1 MREACQLD
9 KAISSHTFILYPL
22 ACRTEGAG
30 RRKKNNMKKLFSMML
45 VMASMVFVF
54 SSCSEDEDKKSK
66 FNYPMETL
74 YGTWEATHIKIDAD
88 DSWTSLSWMGSK
100 YQFSATFYS
109 DGRYYGR
116 GYFGTGW
123 GTYKA
128 SGNTITTF
136 VDGNEYFLYNV
147 ISLSSNE
154 AHVTMGP
161 RGGESI
167 EVKLKK
173 Q

>member
-1 MREACQLD
+1 
-9 KAISSHTFILYPL
+9 
-22 ACRTEGAG
+22 
-30 RRKKNNMKKLFSMML
+30 MKKLFSMML
-45 VMASMVFVF
+45 IMASMMCVFG
-54 SSCSEDEDKKSK
+54 SCSEDEENESK
-66 FNYPMETL
+66 FNYPMQTL
-74 YGTWEATHIKIDAD
+74 YGTWEATHIKLD
-88 DSWTSLSWMGSK
+88 DSWTSLTWLGSR
-100 YQFSATFYS
+100 YQFSATFYN

-136 VDGNEYFLYNV
+136 VDGEEYYLYNV
-147 ISLSSNE
+147 HSLSSNE

-161 RGGESI
+161 RGGEGL
-167 EVKLKK
+167 EVKFKK